1 MRLRTPPTSLCFNI
15 LTALSIATL
24 LQVLVVLT
32 DASPGMVISVPHHD
46 TNTNSQLNINTNE
59 VVLPSNIHHN
69 NNKKSPGDTI
79 PFFPPSLDTRSVET
93 YAAIPQYAS
102 APATASNSA
111 TSGAEGGKNNN
122 NNNGRNPKYRKR
134 VHDNHSGPVIRPREP
149 DFIPTRLALLT
160 TIDGDLHCIDKANG
174 EIVWT
179 RRSEARGAIVSSNI
193 TKYTRG
199 PSRPSPPLQQ
209 NDQQRLDNAIGE
221 LNESGAGGGS
231 NHGDYSYNNS
241 EDWTFIVE
249 PSEIPRLYVYSNSS
263 GLQPVGSLVHLVSNS
278 PQIRPDGKRITGGKK
293 TSLIELEISTGQIV
307 TKFEPED
314 VCTGPEGMKG
324 SSIKTIVLGHAEYTL
339 CIMDRVSGMQWDISY
354 SEFFPVED
362 SPLIERRGPMTWIGS
377 NKDGMVALWNSA
389 AGIMWRTPLN
399 SPTTSVFEVF
409 LNSETRAA
417 VITRQRQAPP
427 LLDQFPQRA
436 HVGIYENQ
444 LYVLSEQ
451 NYPMLGHLDLDMPR
465 WQYLGIEGRDQNDA
479 GDNIDDNNDDDTRT
493 DCRAGTP
500 HFPGCMVGPHMIG
513 FPFQPDGGFLTV
525 GDGSGADNDVGVNNR
540 DKKKGIE
547 GSHNEGRAGKGR
559 KERYPSKHYDPFDPT
574 PISMTTTLVG
584 WLVVIIGVLTA
595 VVYSKGIEYLSG
607 PIDNFL
613 EKHNIQFRVHDFFKT
628 VANGVVGA
636 TSAVLAAGSLL
647 TSGSSNSRRRN
658 PFYSSRNRGQYEDGL
673 PEYNKTS
680 LLSSSSPSHQS
691 EANKIVDNDNSH
703 GTSSMDE
710 KVKDRDN
717 EDAELNKYVKNNNNN
732 KRGGQ
737 RNKATAIT
745 TANDHEAPDGKANG
759 AGEGVRTGRRK
770 KRGAGG
776 KGQKAAAAVAAAA
789 ATTTTLGAGDEAN
802 EDTKLTENDDAKP
815 DSLSGSWTAVSASG
829 STTENGGDN
838 STTAGSQDMILQQL
852 QQQRLSL
859 ISTRPLTNT
868 PQLKSIELTETVL
881 GYGSHGTVVYKGQY
895 DGRAVAVKR
904 LLIDFYDVAFHEV
917 KLLQESDD
925 HPNVVRYFRSEQC
938 DRFLYIALE
947 LCSASL
953 DDIIERG
960 HMQPYRDLSA
970 TLEPQKILYQI
981 INGIHH
987 LHSLKIVHRD
997 IKPQNILIGEPKQ
1010 RPKPSRSSLSSSS
1023 TSTPTPPPLGSSGMI
1038 TSIVRANS
1046 TPSSSLA
1053 QDLYPGRVLISDF
1066 GLCRKLEN
1074 DQSSFHHTTAHGG
1087 RGGAGG
1093 GTIGWRAPECFS
1105 GLEEDDS
1112 ASGAA
1117 VEGSSSSL
1125 GAGVNNGHALSP
1137 SSSSNGRSTSANRM
1151 TRAID
1156 IFSVGCVFYYV
1167 LTNGDHPFGDR
1178 YSRERNILLDRPNLS
1193 GLDSMGS
1200 EGVEAKDLIS
1210 KMIAHKPSDR
1220 PDAFTVMHHPYFWSA
1235 NKRLMFM
1242 QDCSD
1247 RFEIEDRVVESN
1259 GTSMTLSGPS
1269 ATLSP
1274 LLIKLEQ
1281 NAKEIL
1287 VKDWYKVID
1296 RTLVE
1301 NLGKYRKY
1309 DGNSVRDL
1317 LRALR
1322 NKKHHYQDL
1331 PPHVKRA
1338 LGELPDGFLRYF
1350 TSRFPKLMLHLYYI
1364 VANDPG
1370 LRNESMFRHYFTD

>member
-1 MRLRTPPTSLCFNI
+1 
-15 LTALSIATL
+15 
-24 LQVLVVLT
+24 
-32 DASPGMVISVPHHD
+32 
-46 TNTNSQLNINTNE
+46 
-59 VVLPSNIHHN
+59 
-69 NNKKSPGDTI
+69 
-79 PFFPPSLDTRSVET
+79 
-93 YAAIPQYAS
+93 
-102 APATASNSA
+102 
-111 TSGAEGGKNNN
+111 
-122 NNNGRNPKYRKR
+122 
-134 VHDNHSGPVIRPREP
+134 
-149 DFIPTRLALLT
+149 
-160 TIDGDLHCIDKANG
+160 
-174 EIVWT
+174 
-179 RRSEARGAIVSSNI
+179 
-193 TKYTRG
+193 
-199 PSRPSPPLQQ
+199 
-209 NDQQRLDNAIGE
+209 
-221 LNESGAGGGS
+221 
-231 NHGDYSYNNS
+231 
-241 EDWTFIVE
+241 
-249 PSEIPRLYVYSNSS
+249 
-263 GLQPVGSLVHLVSNS
+263 
-278 PQIRPDGKRITGGKK
+278 
-293 TSLIELEISTGQIV
+293 
-307 TKFEPED
+307 
-314 VCTGPEGMKG
+314 
-324 SSIKTIVLGHAEYTL
+324 
-339 CIMDRVSGMQWDISY
+339 
-354 SEFFPVED
+354 
-362 SPLIERRGPMTWIGS
+362 
-377 NKDGMVALWNSA
+377 
-389 AGIMWRTPLN
+389 
-399 SPTTSVFEVF
+399 
-409 LNSETRAA
+409 
-417 VITRQRQAPP
+417 
-427 LLDQFPQRA
+427 
-436 HVGIYENQ
+436 
-444 LYVLSEQ
+444 
-451 NYPMLGHLDLDMPR
+451 
-465 WQYLGIEGRDQNDA
+465 
-479 GDNIDDNNDDDTRT
+479 
-493 DCRAGTP
+493 
-500 HFPGCMVGPHMIG
+500 
-513 FPFQPDGGFLTV
+513 
-525 GDGSGADNDVGVNNR
+525 
-540 DKKKGIE
+540 
-547 GSHNEGRAGKGR
+547 
-559 KERYPSKHYDPFDPT
+559 
-574 PISMTTTLVG
+574 
-584 WLVVIIGVLTA
+584 
-595 VVYSKGIEYLSG
+595 
-607 PIDNFL
+607 
-613 EKHNIQFRVHDFFKT
+613 
-628 VANGVVGA
+628 
-636 TSAVLAAGSLL
+636 
-647 TSGSSNSRRRN
+647 
-658 PFYSSRNRGQYEDGL
+658 
-673 PEYNKTS
+673 
-680 LLSSSSPSHQS
+680 
-691 EANKIVDNDNSH
+691 
-703 GTSSMDE
+703 
-710 KVKDRDN
+710 
-717 EDAELNKYVKNNNNN
+717 
-732 KRGGQ
+732 
-737 RNKATAIT
+737 
-745 TANDHEAPDGKANG
+745 
-759 AGEGVRTGRRK
+759 
-770 KRGAGG
+770 
-776 KGQKAAAAVAAAA
+776 
-789 ATTTTLGAGDEAN
+789 
-802 EDTKLTENDDAKP
+802 
-815 DSLSGSWTAVSASG
+815 
-829 STTENGGDN
+829 
-838 STTAGSQDMILQQL
+838 MILQQL

-1023 TSTPTPPPLGSSGMI
+1023 TSTPTPPPLGS
-1038 TSIVRANS
+1038 T
-1046 TPSSSLA
+1046 

-1074 DQSSFHHTTAHGG
+1074 DQSSFHHTTAH
-1087 RGGAGG
+1087 
-1093 GTIGWRAPECFS
+1093 
-1105 GLEEDDS
+1105 
-1112 ASGAA
+1112 
-1117 VEGSSSSL
+1117 